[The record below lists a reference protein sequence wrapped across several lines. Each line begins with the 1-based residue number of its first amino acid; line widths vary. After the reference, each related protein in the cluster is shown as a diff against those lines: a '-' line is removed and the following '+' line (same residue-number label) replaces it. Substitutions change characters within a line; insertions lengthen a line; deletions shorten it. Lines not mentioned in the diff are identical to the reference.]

1 MEVPTSYLQNCIILL
16 MVDFSVLHARAL
28 ALRPRCDPLPSFR
41 ELEECENITFPDTDR
56 NSLVSPKSYYARQCL

>member
-1 MEVPTSYLQNCIILL
+1 MEVLMSYLQNCIILL
-16 MVDFSVLHARAL
+16 MVDFSVLHTRAL

>member
-1 MEVPTSYLQNCIILL
+1 MEVLTSYLQNCIILL

-41 ELEECENITFPDTDR
+41 ELEECENITQGG
-56 NSLVSPKSYYARQCL
+56 LAARSGTEFR